1 MPDMDKDIE
10 RLAPQKLLERFSRGR
25 ILLCLGAAA
34 LLHVVIIA
42 SLSTNYIYY
51 SWINPEAGRAREE
64 AAKKA
69 AEGSSEEAASPAPAA
84 AADTNQVA
92 ETKPRDGDSGK
103 TQEQLLEEHKDAPVV
118 KAITEKATPEEIPD
132 EPDSLG
138 ISIEDTNL

>member
-1 MPDMDKDIE
+1 MPDTDKDIE

-34 LLHVVIIA
+34 LLHVVIIG
-42 SLSTNYIYY
+42 SLSTSYIYY
-51 SWINPEAGRAREE
+51 NWINPEAGIAREE

-69 AEGSSEEAASPAPAA
+69 AEGTTDEAATPAKAK

-92 ETKPRDGDSGK
+92 ESKPKDDDSGK
-103 TQEQLLEEHKDAPVV
+103 SQAQLLEEHKDSPVV
-118 KAITEKATPEEIPD
+118 KAITEKAKPEEIPA